1 MFYAFSYEEVSAM
14 WQLKRGRAFLPNVS
28 LERLNALYANEQ
40 NAKAKLRLLAA
51 IRRKK
56 GESIDDIVYSLEKPR
71 RTIHG
76 WLQRF
81 EQRGIKGLYDTKQ
94 PGRTPKLDR
103 SQLKKLRRELLRG
116 PAHVPSRVW
125 TMRLVADHIK
135 KVYGV
140 EYRRHNVFR
149 LLRLLGFS
157 VQKPRQQHYK
167 ADKNAQAVFK
177 KKLDESQDSTAVA
190 GGRSRVWTSARSISR
205 PTSREVGR

>member
-1 MFYAFSYEEVSAM
+1 M
-14 WQLKRGRAFLPNVS
+14 WQLKRGRAFLPKVS
-28 LERLNALYANEQ
+28 LERLNALYAKEQ

-56 GESIDDIVYSLEKPR
+56 GESLDNIVYSLEKPR

-81 EQRGIKGLYDTKQ
+81 EQRGINGVYDKKQ
-94 PGRTPKLDR
+94 PGRTPKLNP

-116 PAHVPSRVW
+116 PAHVPSHLW
-125 TMRLVADHIK
+125 TMRLASEHIK
-135 KVYGV
+135 KEYGV
-140 EYRRHNVFR
+140 AYKRHNIFR

-167 ADKNAQAVFK
+167 ADKNTQAVFK
-177 KKLDESQDSTAVA
+177 KKLDESHASTAIAV
-190 GGRSRVWTSARSISR
+190 GRSRVWTSAR
-205 PTSREVGR
+205 